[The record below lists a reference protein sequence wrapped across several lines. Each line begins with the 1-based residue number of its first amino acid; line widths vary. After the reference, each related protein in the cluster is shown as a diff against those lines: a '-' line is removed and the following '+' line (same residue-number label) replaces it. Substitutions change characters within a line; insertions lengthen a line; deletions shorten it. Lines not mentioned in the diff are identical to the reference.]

1 MRSLTARLEFTR
13 CLSNPRLGVRSIRS
27 SATAAAKPTPDTPS
41 LVQEATP
48 TALARWTPTSRRVG
62 LIAKKI
68 GMTTYFLPSGQRIPA
83 TVLQVSQNQ
92 ISAHIGFSSPTIN
105 KDGSPI
111 LPRKIASRLAYTALQ
126 VAATDAM
133 GNASITQQVKGHLRK
148 AGIKTNKK
156 IIREFKVTKDALVPL
171 GTFLSAAHFV
181 PGQQIDVKAK
191 SRGKGF
197 QGVMKRHGFHGLRAS
212 HGVSVSH
219 RSGGSTGMNQ
229 SPGRVFPGKKMAG
242 RMGGDETT
250 KHNLDVLRIDTI
262 RDVILVKGNVPG
274 PEGGHVLLSDAKRAL
289 IGKAANAYS
298 KGTLLDGKG
307 RATGEETSEAYL
319 PAGVVDLPFPAGTRE
334 MAKALPEIVEV
345 APEATVVKEA

>member
-1 MRSLTARLEFTR
+1 M
-13 CLSNPRLGVRSIRS
+13 RS
-27 SATAAAKPTPDTPS
+27 SAFAAAKTTPEPS
-41 LVQEATP
+41 VTEDATP
-48 TALARWTPTSRRVG
+48 PALAKWTPTSRRVG

-92 ISAHIGFSSPTIN
+92 ISAHIGFSAPSMN
-105 KDGSPI
+105 KDGSAI
-111 LPRKIASRLAYTALQ
+111 LPRKIESRLAYTALQ
-126 VAATDAM
+126 VAATDSN
-133 GNASITQQVKGHLRK
+133 GTSTITKQIKGHLRK
-148 AGIKTNKK
+148 AGITTSKK

-181 PGQQIDVKAK
+181 PGQKIDVKSK

-197 QGVMKRHGFHGLRAS
+197 QGPMKRHGFHGLRAS

-250 KHNLDVLRIDTI
+250 KHNLHVLRIDTV

-289 IGKAANAYS
+289 IGKAANAFS
-298 KGTLLDGKG
+298 KGILLDGKG
-307 RATGEETSEAYL
+307 RATGEEASDAYL
-319 PAGVVDLPFPAGTRE
+319 PEGVVDLPFPAGTRE
-334 MAKALPEIVEV
+334 MAKTLPEIVEV
-345 APEATVVKEA
+345 APEVTVVKESS